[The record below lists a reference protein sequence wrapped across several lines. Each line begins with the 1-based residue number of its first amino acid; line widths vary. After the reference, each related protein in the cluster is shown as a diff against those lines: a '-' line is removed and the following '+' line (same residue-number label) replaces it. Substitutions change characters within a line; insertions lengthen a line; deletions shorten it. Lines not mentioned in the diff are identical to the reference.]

1 MANAP
6 MANITAKWE
15 HISKTL
21 GHMITICK
29 TRASILRRSRMLE
42 RALGDNKSLVTSE
55 VQRQLG
61 LGGAADWSQVSQA
74 TGLELRECL
83 ELSQHD
89 DGKAR
94 WHYDPDTPSQAMIGR
109 MTSFIKEHY
118 LVPTPVNYRAVSN
131 FMWIVMEDCIQIHEM
146 AQGKFK
152 WTEANVE
159 RAAALRAQGLAYKEV
174 ARRLSP
180 VLPAYRVFEVVKRYS
195 SHKQVPNP
203 ASVFELEEISR
214 LVDEYAGKHSVVDI
228 ATKICKQLKF
238 GGRRSIYSAINLR
251 IAAHPHYQ
259 AKVRD
264 IDYSN
269 LANRI
274 AKGQTTVTLAAKE
287 LDVPHRLL
295 VDRMRG
301 LDSKLYSPKWT
312 DEETRKL
319 IDLMQSCDSQ
329 PSHSFISKVIGTKS
343 VAQCAAAG
351 IIAGY
356 APGWKDIGNVDMS
369 KYTHINLAYAEPQAN
384 GTFTMES
391 SYNIDQVADKIHRAG
406 SRALLSLGG
415 YSGSR
420 YISDILKSS
429 DTRTTLIAGVVE
441 YLKIHGLDGIDVDW
455 VPSPCNHVDLAND
468 SSNLL
473 VFVRELRQALEATG
487 AKKLIALGVGMSPFP
502 GPSGQP
508 LADVSAYA
516 NWVDYI
522 NILAYDVNSQ
532 QETTGPNA
540 PLNFEYGRGVQQS
553 LVGAI
558 DNWTRAK
565 FPAGQITA
573 GLAFYGR
580 AAVAKTDMSMAPWNV
595 YQAQESEVPRGDIDD
610 GLWSDRCTGKP
621 ASYSGVWSYGNLR
634 KQVLQSPDTT
644 TPPWQRFWDSVS
656 LTPWVFNPGSKMFI
670 SYDDPASVSAK
681 VSHVLGKGLGGVT
694 VYDITMD
701 FNGEL
706 VNVVRDAVKPDSSK
720 TTLLPSASPTSSD
733 MLGWPSSSES
743 ATLSPAPS
751 SSSQSSSAPPPSS
764 LPPPPP
770 PPPPTILPVP
780 SSSPSPPPLALPPA
794 DNGLGG
800 PRAGSECG
808 WQASYSE

>member
-15 HISKTL
+15 HISKML
-21 GHMITICK
+21 GRMITICK
-29 TRASILRRSRMLE
+29 TRASILRHSRMLE
-42 RALGDNKSLVTSE
+42 WALGNNKSLVTSE

-89 DGKAR
+89 DGKPR
-94 WHYDPDTPSQAMIGR
+94 WHYDPDMPSQAMIGR

-343 VAQCAAAG
+343 VA
-351 IIAGY
+351 
-356 APGWKDIGNVDMS
+356 
-369 KYTHINLAYAEPQAN
+369 
-384 GTFTMES
+384 
-391 SYNIDQVADKIHRAG
+391 
-406 SRALLSLGG
+406 
-415 YSGSR
+415 
-420 YISDILKSS
+420 
-429 DTRTTLIAGVVE
+429 
-441 YLKIHGLDGIDVDW
+441 
-455 VPSPCNHVDLAND
+455 
-468 SSNLL
+468 
-473 VFVRELRQALEATG
+473 
-487 AKKLIALGVGMSPFP
+487 
-502 GPSGQP
+502 
-508 LADVSAYA
+508 
-516 NWVDYI
+516 
-522 NILAYDVNSQ
+522 
-532 QETTGPNA
+532 
-540 PLNFEYGRGVQQS
+540 
-553 LVGAI
+553 
-558 DNWTRAK
+558 
-565 FPAGQITA
+565 
-573 GLAFYGR
+573 
-580 AAVAKTDMSMAPWNV
+580 
-595 YQAQESEVPRGDIDD
+595 
-610 GLWSDRCTGKP
+610 
-621 ASYSGVWSYGNLR
+621 
-634 KQVLQSPDTT
+634 
-644 TPPWQRFWDSVS
+644 
-656 LTPWVFNPGSKMFI
+656 
-670 SYDDPASVSAK
+670 
-681 VSHVLGKGLGGVT
+681 
-694 VYDITMD
+694 
-701 FNGEL
+701 
-706 VNVVRDAVKPDSSK
+706 
-720 TTLLPSASPTSSD
+720 
-733 MLGWPSSSES
+733 
-743 ATLSPAPS
+743 
-751 SSSQSSSAPPPSS
+751 
-764 LPPPPP
+764 
-770 PPPPTILPVP
+770 
-780 SSSPSPPPLALPPA
+780 
-794 DNGLGG
+794 
-800 PRAGSECG
+800 
-808 WQASYSE
+808 